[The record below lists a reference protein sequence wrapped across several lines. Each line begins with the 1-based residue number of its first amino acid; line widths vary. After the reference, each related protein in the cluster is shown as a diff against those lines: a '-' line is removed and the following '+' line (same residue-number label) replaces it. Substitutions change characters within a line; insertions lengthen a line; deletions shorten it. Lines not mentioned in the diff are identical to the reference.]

1 MNAGC
6 VAAAPELGKEIRPS
20 AGSKER
26 KDRKARKAR
35 SSFAVLATFAF
46 IVESPHAASAAH
58 KITTVNRRQFT
69 VDRSKLATTEDTGDA
84 EEKPLFPVPDLTS
97 VSSVSTVV
105 ESFELSTAD
114 CQLSTSP
121 GVAEHHLCRSHES
134 TLGHDRSEGRI
145 TLRGVHLTPA

>member
-6 VAAAPELGKEIRPS
+6 AAAAPELGKEIRPS

-46 IVESPHAASAAH
+46 IVESPHVASAAH
-58 KITTVNRRQFT
+58 RITTLNSRQLT
-69 VDRSKLATTEDTGDA
+69 VDSSKLATTEDTGDA
-84 EEKPLFPVPDLTS
+84 EEKPLFPVTDFTS

-105 ESFELSTAD
+105 ESFELSTVN
-114 CQLSTSP
+114 CPTSP
-121 GVAEHHLCRSHES
+121 GIAEHHLR
-134 TLGHDRSEGRI
+134 R
-145 TLRGVHLTPA
+145 